1 VGEAV
6 PSQHHYSANSHRIAI
21 ALLVQDGDRNAVTV
35 NERKINSGKRYTQA
49 SRMKVPAQVG
59 WTYESLVSPQMGTK
73 KTVVFS

>member
-1 VGEAV
+1 MRRGHWASSVVGEAV

-49 SRMKVPAQVG
+49 SRMKVPAKLDG
-59 WTYESLVSPQMGTK
+59 HMK
-73 KTVVFS
+73 A